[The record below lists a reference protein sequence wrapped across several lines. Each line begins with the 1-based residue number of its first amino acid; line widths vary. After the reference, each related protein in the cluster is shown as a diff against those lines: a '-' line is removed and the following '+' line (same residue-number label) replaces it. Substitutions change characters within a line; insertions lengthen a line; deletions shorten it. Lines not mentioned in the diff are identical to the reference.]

1 MGVKNYSGI
10 HYPDYLMKFS
20 GRLWN
25 DLHMLT
31 KKAMKIAYEAHKNQY
46 DISGVPYIFHPM
58 IVASSMQ
65 DEITTCVAL
74 LHDVAEDTEISLE
87 QLAEEFPES
96 IMEPL
101 KAFNSIKKVQ
111 TILNILREIKTN
123 KNALKVKLS
132 DIKHNMDES
141 RIVGGDVPKEK
152 LDWWR
157 FKYKRALEILLDKE

>member
-1 MGVKNYSGI
+1 MIYT
-10 HYPDYLMKFS
+10 L
-20 GRLWN
+20 
-25 DLHMLT
+25 LT

-65 DEITTCVAL
+65 DEVTTCVAL

-101 KAFNSIKKVQ
+101 RLLTHKEGTDYFEYIKK
-111 TILNILREIKTN
+111 IKTN

-141 RIVGGDVPKEK
+141 RIVGVDVPKEK

>member
-1 MGVKNYSGI
+1 MIYT
-10 HYPDYLMKFS
+10 L
-20 GRLWN
+20 
-25 DLHMLT
+25 LT

-101 KAFNSIKKVQ
+101 RLLTHKEGTDYFEYIKK
-111 TILNILREIKTN
+111 IKTN

-141 RIVGGDVPKEK
+141 RIVGVDVPKEK

>member
-1 MGVKNYSGI
+1 
-10 HYPDYLMKFS
+10 MK
-20 GRLWN
+20 RIRIN
-25 DLHMLT
+25 
-31 KKAMKIAYEAHKNQY
+31 
-46 DISGVPYIFHPM
+46 ISGVPYIFHPM

-101 KAFNSIKKVQ
+101 RLLTHKEGTDYFEYIKK
-111 TILNILREIKTN
+111 IKTN

-141 RIVGGDVPKEK
+141 RIVGVDVPKEK

>member
-1 MGVKNYSGI
+1 MIYT
-10 HYPDYLMKFS
+10 L
-20 GRLWN
+20 
-25 DLHMLT
+25 LT

-101 KAFNSIKKVQ
+101 RLLTHKEGTDYFEYVKK
-111 TILNILREIKTN
+111 IKTN

-141 RIVGGDVPKEK
+141 RIVGVDVPKEK

>member
-1 MGVKNYSGI
+1 MIFQVYRI
-10 HYPDYLMKFS
+10 YF
-20 GRLWN
+20 
-25 DLHMLT
+25 T
-31 KKAMKIAYEAHKNQY
+31 Y
-46 DISGVPYIFHPM
+46 DSS
-58 IVASSMQ
+58 SSMQ

-101 KAFNSIKKVQ
+101 RLLTHKEGTDYFEYIKK
-111 TILNILREIKTN
+111 IKTN

-141 RIVGGDVPKEK
+141 RIVGVDVPKEK

-157 FKYKRALEILLDKE
+157 FKYQRALEILLDKE

>member
-1 MGVKNYSGI
+1 MIYT
-10 HYPDYLMKFS
+10 L
-20 GRLWN
+20 
-25 DLHMLT
+25 LT

-101 KAFNSIKKVQ
+101 RLLTHKEGTDYFEYIKK
-111 TILNILREIKTN
+111 IKIN

-141 RIVGGDVPKEK
+141 RIVGVDVPKEK

>member
-1 MGVKNYSGI
+1 MIYT
-10 HYPDYLMKFS
+10 L
-20 GRLWN
+20 
-25 DLHMLT
+25 LT

-101 KAFNSIKKVQ
+101 RLLTHKEGTDYFEYIKK
-111 TILNILREIKTN
+111 IKTN

-157 FKYKRALEILLDKE
+157 FKYKRALEILLNKE

>member
-1 MGVKNYSGI
+1 MIYT
-10 HYPDYLMKFS
+10 L
-20 GRLWN
+20 
-25 DLHMLT
+25 LT

-65 DEITTCVAL
+65 DEITTCVTL

-101 KAFNSIKKVQ
+101 RLLTHKEGTDYFEYIKK
-111 TILNILREIKTN
+111 IKIN

-141 RIVGGDVPKEK
+141 RIVGVDVPKEK

>member
-1 MGVKNYSGI
+1 MIYT
-10 HYPDYLMKFS
+10 L
-20 GRLWN
+20 
-25 DLHMLT
+25 LT
-31 KKAMKIAYEAHKNQY
+31 KKAMKIAYQAHKNQY

-101 KAFNSIKKVQ
+101 RLLTHKEGTDYFEYIKK
-111 TILNILREIKTN
+111 IKIN

-141 RIVGGDVPKEK
+141 RIVGVDVPKEK

>member
-1 MGVKNYSGI
+1 MIYT
-10 HYPDYLMKFS
+10 L
-20 GRLWN
+20 
-25 DLHMLT
+25 LT

-101 KAFNSIKKVQ
+101 RLLTHKEGTDYFEYIKK
-111 TILNILREIKTN
+111 IKIN
-123 KNALKVKLS
+123 KNAMKVKLS
-132 DIKHNMDES
+132 DIKHKMDES
-141 RIVGGDVPKEK
+141 RIVGVDVPKEK

>member
-1 MGVKNYSGI
+1 MIYT
-10 HYPDYLMKFS
+10 L
-20 GRLWN
+20 
-25 DLHMLT
+25 LT
-31 KKAMKIAYEAHKNQY
+31 KKAMKIAYKAHKNQY

-101 KAFNSIKKVQ
+101 RLLTHKEGTDYFEYIKK
-111 TILNILREIKTN
+111 IKTN

-141 RIVGGDVPKEK
+141 RIVGVDVPKEK

>member
-1 MGVKNYSGI
+1 MIYT
-10 HYPDYLMKFS
+10 L
-20 GRLWN
+20 
-25 DLHMLT
+25 LT

-101 KAFNSIKKVQ
+101 RLLTHKEGTDYFEYIKK
-111 TILNILREIKTN
+111 IKTN

-141 RIVGGDVPKEK
+141 RIVGVDVPKEK

-157 FKYKRALEILLDKE
+157 FKYKRALKILLDKE

>member
-1 MGVKNYSGI
+1 
-10 HYPDYLMKFS
+10 
-20 GRLWN
+20 
-25 DLHMLT
+25 
-31 KKAMKIAYEAHKNQY
+31 MKIAYEAHKNQY

-101 KAFNSIKKVQ
+101 RLLTHKEGTDYFEYIKK
-111 TILNILREIKTN
+111 IKIN

-141 RIVGGDVPKEK
+141 RIVGVDVPKEK

>member
-1 MGVKNYSGI
+1 MIYT
-10 HYPDYLMKFS
+10 L
-20 GRLWN
+20 
-25 DLHMLT
+25 LT

-101 KAFNSIKKVQ
+101 RLLTHKEGTDYFEYIKKIKINKN
-111 TILNILREIKTN
+111 TYLGIEEIILRI
-123 KNALKVKLS
+123 S
-132 DIKHNMDES
+132 
-141 RIVGGDVPKEK
+141 
-152 LDWWR
+152 
-157 FKYKRALEILLDKE
+157 

>member
-1 MGVKNYSGI
+1 MIYT
-10 HYPDYLMKFS
+10 L
-20 GRLWN
+20 
-25 DLHMLT
+25 LT

-58 IVASSMQ
+58 IVASSMH

-96 IMEPL
+96 VMEPL
-101 KAFNSIKKVQ
+101 RLLTHKEGTDYCEYIKK
-111 TILNILREIKTN
+111 IKTN

-141 RIVGGDVPKEK
+141 RIVGVDVPKEK

>member
-1 MGVKNYSGI
+1 MIYT
-10 HYPDYLMKFS
+10 L
-20 GRLWN
+20 
-25 DLHMLT
+25 LT
-31 KKAMKIAYEAHKNQY
+31 KKAMKIAYKAHKNQY

-101 KAFNSIKKVQ
+101 RLLTHKEGTDYFEYIKK
-111 TILNILREIKTN
+111 IKTN

-141 RIVGGDVPKEK
+141 RIVGVDVPKRKTGLVEV
-152 LDWWR
+152 
-157 FKYKRALEILLDKE
+157 